1 MLWTLS
7 AKGSKLAFNT
17 ECTLPFSSSDLTR
30 LIAASACWGLGT
42 VLSKAALAHF
52 DPYELLII
60 QLGASVLAMGPV
72 LVLSRVPFP
81 KSRAALAIAGLG
93 ILNPG
98 LAYLL
103 GLTGLGLTSASLASL
118 IWALEPAL
126 IIFAARLLLGE
137 RFTTRIAIGAGVGA
151 AGVVLVAA
159 GPVSGSLTGCLL
171 ILAGVLCCAMYAA
184 VTRLI
189 AASGSVLALVFY
201 QHATA
206 LGFAAIFALTA
217 GNRPLEAWTLAPPGA
232 RALASLSGVLYY
244 GVAYYL
250 FVGALRR
257 VPASEA
263 GVFINLVPVF
273 GLIAAYFLLNE
284 RLTVTQWLG
293 AGVVLLAMTAMVTG
307 TRSLVQPRFP

>member
-1 MLWTLS
+1 MPL
-7 AKGSKLAFNT
+7 
-17 ECTLPFSSSDLTR
+17 SSSDFTR

-72 LVLSRVPFP
+72 LILSRVPFP
-81 KSRAALAIAGLG
+81 KSREAVALAGLG

-103 GLTGLGLTSASLASL
+103 GLAGLSLTSASLASL

-137 RFTTRIAIGAGVGA
+137 RFTTRVAIGAGVGA
-151 AGVVLVAA
+151 AGVALVAT
-159 GPVSGSLTGCLL
+159 GPVSGSLTGLLL
-171 ILAGVLCCAMYAA
+171 ILAGVLCCALYAA
-184 VTRLI
+184 LTRLI
-189 AASGSVLALVFY
+189 AASGSVLVAVFC
-201 QHATA
+201 QQATA
-206 LGFAAIFALTA
+206 LGLAAIFALTA
-217 GNRPLEAWTLAPPGA
+217 GNRPIEAWALAPPAA
-232 RALASLSGVLYY
+232 RVLAALSGVIYY
-244 GVAYYL
+244 GLAFFL

-257 VPASEA
+257 APASEA

-273 GLIAAYFLLNE
+273 GLIAAYFLLDE
-284 RLTVTQWLG
+284 RLGATQWLG
-293 AGVVLLAMTAMVTG
+293 AGVVVLAMTLTVTG
-307 TRSLVQPRFP
+307 TRRTAIPLL

>member
-1 MLWTLS
+1 MPLS
-7 AKGSKLAFNT
+7 
-17 ECTLPFSSSDLTR
+17 PSDFTR

-72 LVLSRVPFP
+72 LALSRVALPR
-81 KSRAALAIAGLG
+81 SREALAVAGLG

-103 GLTGLGLTSASLASL
+103 GLAGLGLISASLASL

-137 RFTTRIAIGAGVGA
+137 RFTARVAIGASVGA
-151 AGVVLVAA
+151 GGVALVAA
-159 GPVSGSLTGCLL
+159 GPVSGSLIGSLL
-171 ILAGVLCCAMYAA
+171 ILAGVLCCALYAA

-189 AASGSVLALVFY
+189 AASGSVLGVVFC

-206 LGFAAIFALTA
+206 LGVAAIFALTDE
-217 GNRPLEAWTLAPPGA
+217 NRPLEAWALASPSD
-232 RALASLSGVLYY
+232 RALAALSGVLYY
-244 GVAYYL
+244 GVAFFL
-250 FVGALRR
+250 FVGALKR

-273 GLIAAYFLLNE
+273 GLIAAYLLLNE
-284 RLTVTQWLG
+284 RLAATQWLG
-293 AGVVLLAMTAMVTG
+293 AGVVVLAMTLMVTG
-307 TRSLVQPRFP
+307 TRRPAIPFL